1 MKLVISKK
9 AFLSLGAFLFAAL
22 FWACS
27 LNIEAT
33 NPYPPENPGAS
44 TPDTVTTPSP
54 VLPPDTST
62 LDTLF
67 PPGIQI
73 DPIIVPPETT
83 YVMDTIVIRDT
94 LVIYKDTVYDTL
106 YDTTSYNSFVY
117 RTYYKGTLDTV
128 TEWSEL
134 LNCNIGDTAFS
145 CRKSPNFASLM
156 PRCGLTLVAT
166 KCCYVEYVPI
176 KLDTN
181 VVYVHVHDTLYK
193 DTFHVQQ
200 LVCVNDT
207 TFINYGENR
216 VLDYIPAEKIYV
228 APNAFDSTEMR
239 SLLDTLDFTGG
250 DDVKIEIKTYS
261 SLQFNGLPLLEQEL
275 MPLDTVATA
284 LGSEL
289 NWKHWPETIE
299 VRESTYYLV
308 NADLESDTTVTWTL
322 KYTHYETER
331 SETDSIQVTSFIKV
345 K

>member
-1 MKLVISKK
+1 
-9 AFLSLGAFLFAAL
+9 
-22 FWACS
+22 
-27 LNIEAT
+27 
-33 NPYPPENPGAS
+33 
-44 TPDTVTTPSP
+44 
-54 VLPPDTST
+54 
-62 LDTLF
+62 
-67 PPGIQI
+67 
-73 DPIIVPPETT
+73 
-83 YVMDTIVIRDT
+83 
-94 LVIYKDTVYDTL
+94 
-106 YDTTSYNSFVY
+106 
-117 RTYYKGTLDTV
+117 
-128 TEWSEL
+128 
-134 LNCNIGDTAFS
+134 
-145 CRKSPNFASLM
+145 
-156 PRCGLTLVAT
+156 
-166 KCCYVEYVPI
+166 
-176 KLDTN
+176 
-181 VVYVHVHDTLYK
+181 VHDTLYK

-216 VLDYIPAEKIYV
+216 VLDYIPPEKIYV

-308 NADLESDTTVTWTL
+308 NVDLKSDTTVTWTL